1 LPPDLT
7 LIPATAPRNV
17 PTAITFVGNALT
29 DGATCAFLPSGD
41 DTCAGAAAG
50 RLFPTGGVL
59 SSRSL
64 TVSLGGPMFYKLCV
78 APAGLPATLDAH
90 FTYVSSAQLTITS
103 TSSLA
108 SPPPSPL
115 PSCSPP
121 ISCGPGTFYNSVAN
135 QCDIACGPSNGRR
148 MVTEAPLEIA
158 DSADGAQI
166 FADQML
172 DVVSRY
178 LEKHAEVTPNLKD
191 ENLRSQIMQLLGQ
204 PALA

>member
-1 LPPDLT
+1 
-7 LIPATAPRNV
+7 
-17 PTAITFVGNALT
+17 
-29 DGATCAFLPSGD
+29 
-41 DTCAGAAAG
+41 
-50 RLFPTGGVL
+50 
-59 SSRSL
+59 
-64 TVSLGGPMFYKLCV
+64 MFYKLCV

-135 QCDIACGPSNGRR
+135 QCEIACGPSNGRR
-148 MVTEAPLEIA
+148 MATEVPLEIA
-158 DSADGAQI
+158 DSADDAQI
-166 FADQML
+166 LADQML
-172 DVVSRY
+172 DVVSSY

-191 ENLRSQIMQLLGQ
+191 ENLRSQIKQLFGQ